1 MPRGTGMRKIFPRPG
16 LLLVP
21 AICLLTSC
29 ASYKMVQPPPSSAAG
44 GHEFLYVLST
54 WYTGTGDP
62 SSQSATHG
70 YSVSADGRL
79 TPLTGFPKTGWFWG
93 VASGRYYFTP
103 DPDNVHLDTYQIGT
117 DGSFTKIYS
126 VLDQAT
132 AHCTDQCSI
141 RPDIADPV
149 GSSLYVHIYSYNSGD
164 GLLTPET
171 YSIDKSTG
179 ELTYVAQGGADW
191 TFGHGG
197 CQLYDFSPDGRYVY
211 GSCTSAYGDWL
222 DISVRNPDGSLTE
235 APKIKV
241 TGPTP
246 PAGTFYSGVPA
257 GGDTENH
264 LAAIIFSFD
273 SNGVYLYN
281 SPPLLASYTINAD
294 GSLTST
300 NTAADMPPV
309 HDFVV
314 TAGVSPSGKL
324 LAVGEQ
330 GGIQLFNFNGA
341 APATADGGVIA
352 TDPPQTMQ
360 WDTQNHLFVLSSTH
374 KLYVFTVTGSSLV
387 QAPGSPYSIPNA
399 GYFVVA
405 SF

>member
-1 MPRGTGMRKIFPRPG
+1 MRKIFPRPG

-62 SSQSATHG
+62 DTQSATYG
-70 YSVSADGRL
+70 YSVSVDGRL
-79 TPLTGFPKTGWFWG
+79 TPLTGFPQTGWFWG

-103 DPDNVHLDTYQIGT
+103 DPDNMHLDTYQIGT
-117 DGSFTKIYS
+117 DGSFTRIHS

-132 AHCTDQCSI
+132 AHCTDLWCMV
-141 RPDIADPV
+141 RPDLTDPK
-149 GSSLYVHIYSYNSGD
+149 GSSLYVEVDSFNSGD
-164 GLLTPET
+164 GAAAPET
-171 YSIDKSTG
+171 YSIDKNTG
-179 ELTYVAQGGADW
+179 ELTYVGQGGADW

-211 GSCTSAYGDWL
+211 GSCTSAYGDRL

-264 LAAIIFSFD
+264 LASVIFSFD

-300 NTAADMPPV
+300 NTAADMPPI

-314 TAGVSPSGKL
+314 TAGVSPTGKL

-374 KLYVFTVTGSSLV
+374 KLYVFTVSGSTLV
-387 QAPGSPYSIPNA
+387 QAPGSPYRIPNA